1 MKWNVGSL
9 DRTIRFFVA
18 ITAGIMAMSG
28 TVSGIL
34 LIVLIVVSVVSLVT
48 GLLGFCG
55 LYKILGISTVEKR
68 K

>member
-1 MKWNVGSL
+1 MKWNVGGL

-18 ITAGIMAMSG
+18 IIAGIMAMSG
-28 TVSGIL
+28 TVRGIL
-34 LIVLIVVSVVSLVT
+34 LVILIVISVVSLVT
-48 GLLGFCG
+48 GLMGFCG